1 MPTVCHPYPLRRIGV
16 LTQGKSRMRE
26 SRLSGSVEGVMRDQD
41 SYSDC
46 EKIAAAH
53 CTAKAAELNR
63 FYGEWEMVAAA
74 RYFLEHDAAT
84 AKTVRKIRIGSMG

>member
-1 MPTVCHPYPLRRIGV
+1 MQKRRNR
-16 LTQGKSRMRE
+16 KMRRME
-26 SRLSGSVEGVMRDQD
+26 MLL
-41 SYSDC
+41 C

-53 CTAKAAELNR
+53 CNCESSRINR
-63 FYGEWEMVAAA
+63 FYGEWENGYGA